1 MVSAVYVVI
10 VQLVLYFTN
19 AERLHICRQLY
30 IDIIYIIE
38 MPQNTYYSADEY
50 YIDENSADER
60 SSQASDHSSTHEV
73 VRSCNKCR
81 KCRRQSPPPPRPR
94 EKCNYCKEPKREK
107 CNKCGKSHRRS
118 EREIRERNSRCER
131 HSKSERRSKSD
142 CKSDCKSE
150 CKTDCK
156 YKCEKKQSEC
166 IKTEKVIHDDC
177 GKCIVIKIRPCK

>member
-1 MVSAVYVVI
+1 MIGVVDVVI

-30 IDIIYIIE
+30 IDIIYIIK

-60 SSQASDHSSTHEV
+60 SSQASDQSSTHDAH
-73 VRSCNKCR
+73 KCS
-81 KCRRQSPPPPRPR
+81 KCRRKSPPPPRPR
-94 EKCNYCKEPKREK
+94 EKCDCCKEPKREK

-118 EREIRERNSRCER
+118 ERERHSKSERRERHSRCER
-131 HSKSERRSKSD
+131 HSKS
-142 CKSDCKSE
+142 
-150 CKTDCK
+150 DCK

-166 IKTEKVIHDDC
+166 VKTEKVIHDDC